1 MYELLYYCICCIIY
15 CVTGGDVDSGGI
27 SVSLPEMR
35 RTPAGLTRVSKTGVV
50 TGIGKL
56 NIKYWN
62 VADQLFVILTV

>member
-1 MYELLYYCICCIIY
+1 MA
-15 CVTGGDVDSGGI
+15 SGGI
-27 SVSLPEMR
+27 SVTLPEMR
-35 RTPAGLTRVSKTGVV
+35 RTPAGLTRVPKSAVVV